1 MKTEDVVI
9 TGVGV
14 FTSLGQSLEETFKGL
29 LEGRTGIHPI
39 EGFPIEG
46 FTTKT
51 AAQVGDLD
59 PKALGISRR
68 DARIMDT
75 HAYMLVKCARDA
87 FAHAGLDGE
96 SAPKDD
102 IAFFAGMGCVDY
114 RVEDLLPAIHA
125 SMSNDGLIDYGRFY
139 SEAFREIYPLWP
151 LGMLNN
157 IAFCL
162 ATIAL
167 GVRGENTVFSPDADS
182 GAQALS
188 EAALSVAEG
197 RAPQALAAGVSEK
210 VSALNLARASLSG
223 ILGKDTCRPFSS
235 KRDGTILGEGCAV
248 LALENGLS
256 AKERGVTPLARITGH
271 GEAFSIGD
279 SVPDAKAIAR
289 AMHTALEGAG
299 LNPSD
304 MDVLI
309 AHGDGTPAGD
319 RGEAEAVNKVF
330 SGGDRLK
337 VYSSK
342 GALGHMLAAS
352 AVVDTALGIQMLRT
366 GAVPP
371 TLNADPLDEALNL
384 DIVTGK
390 AVKMDIRRV
399 MVSCISHE
407 GQCAALIVEA
417 AG

>member
-9 TGVGV
+9 TGVGMV
-14 FTSLGQSLEETFKGL
+14 TSLGRSPEETFKAL
-29 LEGRTGIHPI
+29 LEGRTGIRPI
-39 EGFPIEG
+39 EGFPTEG
-46 FTTKT
+46 FATKT
-51 AAQVGDLD
+51 AAQVGDLN

-87 FAHAGLDGE
+87 LAHASLDGE

-114 RVEDLLPAIHA
+114 RVEDLLPAIQA
-125 SMSNDGLIDYGRFY
+125 SMSSEGSIDYDKFY
-139 SEAFREIYPLWP
+139 AEAFREIYPLWP

-162 ATIAL
+162 AAIAL

-188 EAALSVAEG
+188 EAALSVAGG

-210 VSALNLARASLSG
+210 VSALNLARASVSG

-235 KRDGTILGEGCAV
+235 GRDGTILGEGCAV
-248 LALENGLS
+248 LALESGLS
-256 AKERGVTPLARITGH
+256 AKERGATPLARITGH
-271 GEAFSIGD
+271 GEAMSIGD
-279 SVPDAKAIAR
+279 SVPDSKAIAR
-289 AMHTALEGAG
+289 AMQTALEGAG
-299 LNPSD
+299 LSPSGI
-304 MDVLI
+304 DVLI
-309 AHGDGTPAGD
+309 AHGDGTPGGD
-319 RGEAEAVNKVF
+319 RSEAEAVNRVF
-330 SGGDRLK
+330 AGVDRLR

-352 AVVDTALGIQMLRT
+352 SVVDTALGIQMLRT

-371 TLNADPLDEALNL
+371 TLNADPIDDSIDLN
-384 DIVTGK
+384 IVTGK

-399 MVSCISHE
+399 MVSCISHG